1 MKKRGARPTTT
12 YTVNCRV
19 LDRYASFSGPRRNFA
34 FQAAYPS
41 LIPTDPDKTNEGISI
56 IPCGK
61 IAARN
66 IVRLGD
72 NCGAKSTPRM
82 NPLNMIVMKLGA
94 PNPNPDS
101 AVAMETSQLLR
112 KISIPRTGRAGTGSC
127 ARRLLPC
134 HGL

>member
-1 MKKRGARPTTT
+1 MSASIKPAMKKRGASPTTT
-12 YTVNCRV
+12 YTANCRV

-34 FQAAYPS
+34 FQVAYPS

-82 NPLNMIVMKLGA
+82 NPLNR
-94 PNPNPDS
+94 S
-101 AVAMETSQLLR
+101 EE
-112 KISIPRTGRAGTGSC
+112 
-127 ARRLLPC
+127 RRVGKEC
-134 HGL
+134 RYRWSK